1 MQPLQLPAHALPS
14 CTYNHSLHP
23 LLLLL
28 LQAAGA
34 GATRL
39 LIPLGLTSLGA
50 SAFLDFVAEG
60 SPSRGTPR
68 MSFTSPM
75 SPHCL
80 LRSGVGAAGGPPV
93 PAALL
98 GTVGSREQRRMGQ
111 RSAPRCVPSPDDAS
125 KVRAA
130 LHRRL

>member
-1 MQPLQLPAHALPS
+1 MQPLQLPAHTLPS
-14 CTYNHSLHP
+14 CTYKHSLHP
-23 LLLLL
+23 LLLRL

-75 SPHCL
+75 LPHCL
-80 LRSGVGAAGGPPV
+80 LRGGVGAAGGPPG

-98 GTVGSREQRRMGQ
+98 GTVGSRAQRRMGQ
-111 RSAPRCVPSPDDAS
+111 RSAPRRGPSPDNDSQA
-125 KVRAA
+125 RAA